1 MNHKEYKNLDY
12 QLPKKNQFKIRVTT
26 FIQGD
31 LKNNFMDDCIKRGIT
46 EADMARDII
55 DTYYCVMKQQPFLV
69 EKEIPEIKNWIIKN
83 IKL

>member
-12 QLPKKNQFKIRVTT
+12 QLTKKNQFKIRITT
-26 FIQGD
+26 FVQGD
-31 LKNNFMDDCIKRGIT
+31 LKNSFMNDCIKRGIT

-55 DTYYCVMKQQPFLV
+55 QTYYDVIRLQGFLA
-69 EKEIPEIKNWIIKN
+69 EKEIPEIKNWIVKN